1 MSKVNIL
8 LTGATGYIGGSI
20 LQRLLQHPNAQKF
33 EIATL
38 VRDPAKAK
46 ILEEKFGVKTTL
58 GSVTDQ
64 DKLAALAEGAHV
76 IIHTADSADNA
87 DAIHAIRRGLKSRH
101 EKTGDLPHLIHTSG
115 AAIFMDPKNSSN
127 VYSDVELASIE
138 ALPPDA
144 LHRGIE
150 LLVIDADENGGY
162 ARTHIVTPTL
172 VYGFG
177 HGPLFDAG
185 VSNPYTMAIQFFV
198 QAALKRGSVG
208 IPPEGAGTWM
218 GVHIDDLADLYVG
231 MIDAILSDPDKVSHG
246 RAGYFIA
253 ENGSQGIRE
262 VLQSLAEGL
271 FALGR
276 VSTADLVPY
285 APGEAAQ
292 YFGGEGPQFFSTIL
306 FSSAVCKGERAR
318 REFGWTPKHTSQ
330 DILESVKQDVKEYVK
345 KIDGAKRA

>member
-20 LQRLLQHPNAQKF
+20 LQRLLQHQNAQKF

-76 IIHTADSADNA
+76 IIHTADSADNL
-87 DAIHAIRRGLKSRH
+87 DAINAIRRGMKSRH
-101 EKTGDLPHLIHTSG
+101 EKFGDPPHLIHTSG
-115 AAIFMDPKNSSN
+115 AGMFIDPKQSSPIA
-127 VYSDVELASIE
+127 YSDADVGPIE

-144 LHRGIE
+144 LHRAID

-162 ARTHIVTPTL
+162 ALTHIVLPTI
-172 VYGFG
+172 VYGLG

-185 VSNPYTMAIQFFV
+185 ISNPYTTVIQFLV
-198 QAALKRGSVG
+198 GAALKRGSVG
-208 IPPEGAGTWM
+208 LPPEGAGTWM
-218 GVHIDDLADLYVG
+218 VVHIDDLADLYVN
-231 MIDAILSDPDKVSHG
+231 MLDAILSKPEKVSHG
-246 RAGYFIA
+246 RTGYFIA
-253 ENGSQGIRE
+253 ENGSQDIHG
-262 VLQSLAEGL
+262 VLQSIAEGL

-276 VSTADLVPY
+276 VSTAGLVPY
-285 APGEAAQ
+285 APGEAAR
-292 YFGGEGPQFFSTIL
+292 YFGGEFFSTVL
-306 FSSAVCKGERAR
+306 FASVVCKGERAR
-318 REFGWTPKHTSQ
+318 REFGWVPKHPPQ
-330 DILESVKQDVKEYVK
+330 DFVESLKKDVSEYVRK
-345 KIDGAKRA
+345 VDGAKRV